1 VNTKQVSSLRRREEN
16 VRKTS
21 HHKISPN
28 PSFPKRGKKETP
40 PFSERGSRG
49 DLIKGITLIL
59 TLNLLILV
67 TGCMVGPNYQR
78 PAIDT
83 PQSWRFEDKEAM
95 DVANT
100 AWWEQFKD
108 PVLDDLIKTAIQEN
122 KDLKIAAARVEQF
135 AGLYG
140 TTRAALF
147 PQVGAGAS
155 VSRQR
160 TSELTGPLPLDGQA
174 NPNFSN
180 YEIFLN
186 ASWEID
192 LWGKLRRATEAARA
206 NLLGT
211 EEARRTVILTLV
223 SSVANSYINLC
234 ALDRQLDLT
243 RQTAKRYKESYDIFK
258 LRFEYGI
265 VSEIE
270 VSQARSQYEEALS
283 NIPFFEKNIA
293 QQENALSVLLGRNP
307 GPIPRGNTIDQLLLP
322 TVPAGLPSDI
332 LVSRPDILQAEQNLI
347 AANANIGV
355 ARAQYFP
362 TISLTGFFGW
372 ASADL
377 SDLFEGA
384 SKTWSFAVPASV
396 PVFTAGAIAGQVKS
410 AEAFQ
415 QQALLTYQQTIQTA
429 FREVDD
435 ALVDQKQTREQLGAL
450 VQQVDALRNYA
461 RLAWV
466 RYENGY
472 TSYLE
477 VIDADSRLY
486 NAELTQ
492 TQTKGTLFQALVNL
506 YKAMGGG
513 WITEAEQSA
522 VQKNE
527 DEGVLKENTAT
538 GVIR

>member
-1 VNTKQVSSLRRREEN
+1 MNTKQVSSLRRREEN

-122 KDLKIAAARVEQF
+122 KDLKIAAVRVEQF